1 MVFNFIYDFFNKK
14 KFLNFE
20 LNVSVFAFIVS
31 VFGVI
36 FRKSSRSKSLQTF
49 TNNFFYSDIKLFN
62 PFGCYLKAWCVVE
75 VQMAFF
81 EMAT

>member
-1 MVFNFIYDFFNKK
+1 MVFNFIYDFLNAQ

-36 FRKSSRSKSLQTF
+36 FRKSSHSKSIQTF
-49 TNNFFYSDIKLFN
+49 TNNFFHCDIKVFN
-62 PFGCYLKAWCVVE
+62 PFLLFECYSS
-75 VQMAFF
+75 FII
-81 EMAT
+81 